1 MINLKQEIT
10 LQPGQIVKILKG
22 RDAGQYAVIVS
33 IEDSRFV
40 WIADGDKRK
49 FDGAKKKNVLHLEPQ
64 SHISSEVVNSLQES
78 GRVTNSKLRFVV
90 SRFVSDKSNADQKGD

>member
-1 MINLKQEIT
+1 MKLNNEFT
-10 LQPGQIVKILKG
+10 LQPGQVVKILKG

-49 FDGAKKKNVLHLEPQ
+49 FDEAKKKNVLHLEPQ
-64 SHISSEVVNSLQES
+64 SYISSEVVNSLQES
-78 GRVTNSKLRFVV
+78 GRVTNGKLRFALD
-90 SRFVSDKSNADQKGD
+90 RFVSDKSKADQKGD